1 MWNSSGSCLYI
12 SLNRMRF
19 VNEFTAIVILT
30 APAAPGSNSLG
41 GSGSRYP
48 LFLPKIPSMKISFS
62 ITARQLVFATL
73 LGFSGLLT
81 TACKDDSEQNTVDYS
96 AADEATI
103 KAYLAANNITT
114 AQRQS
119 SGLYYVPKEAN
130 PGGVQAT
137 AGKTVSVLYTGLLMN
152 GSVFDAS
159 SRHGNVPIEFVLGTG
174 RVIAGWDQGIA
185 LMRKGEKGT
194 LLIPSALGYGTQ
206 GNSSIPANS
215 VLRFEVELVDVK

>member
-1 MWNSSGSCLYI
+1 
-12 SLNRMRF
+12 
-19 VNEFTAIVILT
+19 
-30 APAAPGSNSLG
+30 
-41 GSGSRYP
+41 
-48 LFLPKIPSMKISFS
+48 MKFSFS
-62 ITARQLVFATL
+62 VAARQFAFATL
-73 LGFSGLLT
+73 LGISGVLA
-81 TACKDDSEQNTVDYS
+81 TACKDDSDQTSADRS

-103 KAYLAANNITT
+103 KAYLTANNITT

-119 SGLYYVPKEAN
+119 SGLYYVPVLTN
-130 PGGVQAT
+130 PSGVQAT

-159 SRHGNVPIEFVLGTG
+159 SRHGNIPIEFTLGTG

-194 LLIPSALGYGTQ
+194 LLIPSALGYGSQ
-206 GNSSIPANS
+206 GNASIPANS

>member
-1 MWNSSGSCLYI
+1 
-12 SLNRMRF
+12 
-19 VNEFTAIVILT
+19 
-30 APAAPGSNSLG
+30 
-41 GSGSRYP
+41 
-48 LFLPKIPSMKISFS
+48 MKFSFS
-62 ITARQLVFATL
+62 VTARQFAFATL
-73 LGFSGLLT
+73 LVFSGLLT
-81 TACKDDSEQNTVDYS
+81 TACSDDSAQTTPDNS

-103 KAYLAANNITT
+103 KAYLTANNITT
-114 AQRQS
+114 AQRQA
-119 SGLYYVPKEAN
+119 SGLYYVPVLAN
-130 PGGVQAT
+130 PSGVQAT

-194 LLIPSALGYGTQ
+194 LLIPSALGYGNQ
-206 GNSSIPANS
+206 GSSSIPANS